1 MRPLLE
7 PRPHPPPLHSP
18 AQTAR
23 HFQDSDGGAWANNS
37 PCDFTD
43 RRLGQEWFHPQ
54 GDTEPLVWDQ
64 QRTRR
69 AQTPPQTFL
78 RPSPTSENRL
88 SRHHQQQ
95 QGPPP
100 PPALPYRAPQRHG
113 DPQAGLSLSNPGP
126 LAPGS
131 GSVFLAR
138 AHPHTHTP
146 LICAP
151 FHLLFHTV
159 KKLFSLNSYPCPG
172 LDGGTEVANHPRKKP
187 AHSAVPTQKPLLGRH
202 ELCSPSGPWE
212 QGHLALAPPPDLR

>member
-1 MRPLLE
+1 M
-7 PRPHPPPLHSP
+7 
-18 AQTAR
+18 
-23 HFQDSDGGAWANNS
+23 GGGPWASNS

-43 RRLGQEWFHPQ
+43 RRLGQERFHPQ

-131 GSVFLAR
+131 GSVFLAS
-138 AHPHTHTP
+138 APPTHTHTHSPNLCSLPPSFPYCEEIILPELLP
-146 LICAP
+146 LPWPGWRNGSCQPSAEEASSLGCTHP
-151 FHLLFHTV
+151 KATAGAARALLFPV
-159 KKLFSLNSYPCPG
+159 GSLGAGPPG
-172 LDGGTEVANHPRKKP
+172 
-187 AHSAVPTQKPLLGRH
+187 S
-202 ELCSPSGPWE
+202 SPSS
-212 QGHLALAPPPDLR
+212 